1 MKRHAEIAGGGI
13 GGLSSAVMLAQRGWT
28 VRVHERSPEIR
39 EIGTGIYLKNNAIE
53 VLEEIGIFERLI
65 PNGVKL
71 DRSQVLDRAGHIMQD
86 RALAGKT
93 RVHAFLRQT
102 LIEVLRDAAE
112 RAEVEIVTGSTAVA
126 AAPTGELLL
135 ENGRRLQADLVIAA
149 DGVRSRVRDSLGVGG
164 CYRWLP
170 TIVNRYLIPSR
181 ELTPD
186 PVTREHWS
194 NRCRIGIT
202 PCGDDLTYVYQVC
215 PEWDETATALPN
227 NIAFWSSAF
236 PRLRR
241 LFEILSETEANRHK
255 FSMVR
260 CPRWQ
265 KGRVAVIG
273 DAAHGLPP
281 TLGQGVGL
289 TLMNARALA
298 VVLGPNRAVEDAL
311 PAWEAAVRVISD
323 KTQRWAMRYDFFTRQ
338 WPTPLWFVRP
348 AIIWAFRAVPALN
361 RRMRIADQGLRL
373 TALESFSRCVGQ
385 AHLGSRDRDACH
397 RPLAADHD

>member
-13 GGLSSAVMLAQRGWT
+13 GGLGSAVMLARKGWS

-39 EIGTGIYLKNNAIE
+39 EIGTGIYIKNNAIE

-71 DRSQVLDRAGHIMQD
+71 ERSQVVDRAGHIVQD
-86 RALAGKT
+86 RALAGRT
-93 RVHAFLRQT
+93 RVHAFLRQA
-102 LIEVLRDAAE
+102 LIEALRDAAE
-112 RAEVEIVTGSTAVA
+112 EAGVEIVTGSTATA
-126 AAPTGELLL
+126 ADPAGELLL
-135 ENGRRLQADLVIAA
+135 EDGRRLRADLVIAA
-149 DGVRSRVRDSLGVGG
+149 DGVRSKLRDSLGVGG
-164 CYRWLP
+164 SYRWLP

-181 ELTPD
+181 EITPD
-186 PVTREHWS
+186 RVTREHWS

-215 PEWDETATALPN
+215 PEWDEAAAVLPN
-227 NIAFWSSAF
+227 DVAFWSSAF

-241 LFEILSETEANRHK
+241 VFEILSQTEASRHK
-255 FSMVR
+255 FSLVR

-289 TLMNARALA
+289 TLMNARALTVA
-298 VVLGPNRAVEDAL
+298 LGRNRAVEEAL
-311 PAWEAAVRVISD
+311 PAWEAAIRGISD

-338 WPTPLWFVRP
+338 WPTPLWFMRP

-361 RRMRIADQGLRL
+361 RRMRVADQGLSL
-373 TALESFSRCVGQ
+373 TALEARVFGK
-385 AHLGSRDRDACH
+385 
-397 RPLAADHD
+397 

>member
-13 GGLSSAVMLAQRGWT
+13 GGLGSAVMLARKGWS

-39 EIGTGIYLKNNAIE
+39 EIGTGIYIKNNAIE

-71 DRSQVLDRAGHIMQD
+71 ERSQVVDRAGYIVQD
-86 RALAGKT
+86 RALAGRT
-93 RVHAFLRQT
+93 RVHAFLRQA
-102 LIEVLRDAAE
+102 LIEALRDAAE
-112 RAEVEIVTGSTAVA
+112 EAGVEIVTGSTATA
-126 AAPTGELLL
+126 ADPAGELLL
-135 ENGRRLQADLVIAA
+135 EDGRRLRADLVIAA
-149 DGVRSRVRDSLGVGG
+149 DGVRSKLRDSLGVGG
-164 CYRWLP
+164 RYRWLP

-181 ELTPD
+181 EITPD
-186 PVTREHWS
+186 RVTREHWS

-215 PEWDETATALPN
+215 PEWDEAAAALPN
-227 NIAFWSSAF
+227 DVAFWSSAF

-241 LFEILSETEANRHK
+241 VFEILSQTEASRHK

-265 KGRVAVIG
+265 KGRVAIIG

-289 TLMNARALA
+289 TLMNARALTVA
-298 VVLGPNRAVEDAL
+298 LGRNRAVEEAL
-311 PAWEAAVRVISD
+311 PAWEAAIRGISD

-338 WPTPLWFVRP
+338 WPTPLWFMRP

-361 RRMRIADQGLRL
+361 RRMRVADQGLSL
-373 TALESFSRCVGQ
+373 TALEARVFGK
-385 AHLGSRDRDACH
+385 
-397 RPLAADHD
+397 